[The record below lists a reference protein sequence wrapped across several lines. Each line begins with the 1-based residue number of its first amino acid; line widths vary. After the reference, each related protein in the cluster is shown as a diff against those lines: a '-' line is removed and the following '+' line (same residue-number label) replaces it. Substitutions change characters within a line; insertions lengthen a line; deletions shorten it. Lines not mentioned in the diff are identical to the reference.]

1 MADEGT
7 SQVETALH
15 RQMSAGFD
23 DLCEQ
28 FSEDE
33 LLGEVF
39 RSNYD
44 SICVSFT
51 SNDRQEKQEDEKS
64 ADDFRRV
71 AADRIDRQLMFISD
85 VYR

>member
-7 SQVETALH
+7 SQVKTAFN

-33 LLGEVF
+33 LLSEVF
-39 RSNYD
+39 RSNHNA
-44 SICVSFT
+44 ICVSFT
-51 SNDRQEKQEDEKS
+51 TNDRQKKQEDE
-64 ADDFRRV
+64 R
-71 AADRIDRQLMFISD
+71 
-85 VYR
+85 

>member
-1 MADEGT
+1 MTDECA
-7 SQVETALH
+7 SQVEAALH

-39 RSNYD
+39 GANND
-44 SICVSFT
+44 SICMPLAT
-51 SNDRQEKQEDEKS
+51 CKRKNKHEDEQYEDEQCK
-64 ADDFRRV
+64 DRLRV
-71 AADRIDRQLMFISD
+71 SGQMPNLNHKGH
-85 VYR
+85 

>member
-1 MADEGT
+1 MADECA

-33 LLGEVF
+33 LLSEVF

-44 SICVSFT
+44 SIRVSFT
-51 SNDRQEKQEDEKS
+51 TCKRKKKHEDERQNDRLVVSGQIQNLNHEGH
-64 ADDFRRV
+64 
-71 AADRIDRQLMFISD
+71 
-85 VYR
+85 